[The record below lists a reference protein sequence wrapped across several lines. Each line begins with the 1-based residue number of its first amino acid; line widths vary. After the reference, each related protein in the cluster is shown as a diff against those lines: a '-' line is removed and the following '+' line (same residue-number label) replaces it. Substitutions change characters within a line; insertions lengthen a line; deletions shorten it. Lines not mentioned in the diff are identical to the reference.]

1 MATGSQ
7 GIPGQNDIDSYG
19 GGVDMGGG
27 QGLVRVISN
36 SDLMEQERIE
46 AEAEASRA
54 EQDKRAVES
63 SLAAYIRS
71 RMTDMRNF
79 RNAEGI
85 SERLLSALRTY
96 KGEYDTPT
104 LAAIQQFGGSEVYA
118 RVTSTKCRAATALLR
133 DVYLGADRPWDI
145 EPTPHPSVPTEVE
158 GDIQELVKI
167 EVQTMM
173 QAGVPVDQQAITDR
187 VNLLRKQAE
196 RASKKVAVE
205 EAERA
210 GERLDD
216 MLTEGGFYEAFAEF
230 LIDLPIFP
238 YACIKGPTV
247 RNNEQTKWVDGQPV
261 RQSVPKMYWDRV
273 SPFDIYWSPGA
284 AHTKQADFVERIQ
297 LSRAELSQVKGLPGY
312 NTEAV
317 NEVLERARM
326 DGLHEWWD
334 TIDTER
340 AEMEDRERW
349 ARTATSLIDSAEFTG
364 YISGHMLLE
373 FGMTEEEV
381 PDPFQE
387 YFVKAWLID
396 RWVIKV
402 QMQPT
407 NTNRPPYYLSSFEQ
421 VPGAMIGQGLPDLL
435 EDVQGI
441 CNAACRALVNNASIS
456 SGPQVVINDYVMQ
469 PTENDDLYPWKR
481 WHMNFD
487 PSIGSSTTEPIT
499 FYQPNINAAELMGIF
514 KEWNSLGNEI
524 SAIPSYMTGGEKVG
538 GAGRTA
544 SGLAMLMGNASKT
557 LQNVAASIDR
567 EVIQPLLMEL
577 FDMVMLTQPGTF
589 KGDELIV
596 VKGVNHA
603 VKREQDRMRQ
613 LEFLQ
618 LTANP
623 MDMQIMGPA
632 GRANILRSV
641 ATNLGLEHEKTIPDD
656 EEIRAQIAQAEEAQK
671 AQAIAAQ
678 KQGGEGTDPQNT
690 KGPKNERAGPEA
702 AREEIEGDFTGP
714 TGRPGMRAGG

>member
-7 GIPGQNDIDSYG
+7 GIPGQHDTDNYG

-36 SDLMEQERIE
+36 SDLMEQERIQ
-46 AEAEASRA
+46 AEAEANQA
-54 EQDKRAVES
+54 EQEKREIEN

-85 SERLLSALRTY
+85 SERLLAALRTY
-96 KGEYDTPT
+96 KGEYDQTT
-104 LAAIQQFGGSEVYA
+104 LNSIQQFGGSEVYA

-145 EPTPHPSVPTEVE
+145 EPTPHPTVPTQVE

-167 EVQTMM
+167 EVATMM
-173 QAGVPVDQQAITDR
+173 QSGAQIDQQAITDR

-205 EAERA
+205 EAERS

-247 RNNEQTKWVDGQPV
+247 RNNEQTKWQEGQPV
-261 RQSVPKMYWDRV
+261 RTSVPKMYWDRV

-284 AHTKQADFVERIQ
+284 AHVKQADFVERIQ
-297 LSRAELSQVKGLPGY
+297 LSRAELSQVKDLPGY

-349 ARTATSLIDSAEFTG
+349 ARTATSLIDTAEFTG
-364 YISGHMLLE
+364 YISGYMLLE
-373 FGMTEEEV
+373 FGMTEQEV
-381 PDPFQE
+381 PDPTQE
-387 YFVKAWLID
+387 YHVKAWLID

-402 QMQPT
+402 QMNPT
-407 NTNRPPYYLSSFEQ
+407 NNNRPPYYLSSFEQ

-435 EDVQGI
+435 EDVQGV
-441 CNAACRALVNNASIS
+441 CNAAARALVNNASIS
-456 SGPQVVINDYVMQ
+456 SGPQVVINDGVMQ
-469 PTENDDLYPWKR
+469 PTDDDELYPWKR
-481 WHMNFD
+481 WHVNFD
-487 PSIGSSTTEPIT
+487 PAIVSSATEPVA
-499 FYQPNINAAELMGIF
+499 FYQPQINGQELMGIY
-514 KEWNSLGNEI
+514 KEWNSMGNEI
-524 SAIPSYMTGGEKVG
+524 SAIPSYMTGNEKVG

-557 LQNVAASIDR
+557 LQNVAAAIDR
-567 EVIQPLLMEL
+567 DVIQPLLMEL

-656 EEIRAQIAQAEEAQK
+656 EEIRAQIAQAQQAQV
-671 AQAIAAQ
+671 AQAQAQ
-678 KQGGEGTDPQNT
+678 NAGGGQTGDPQNT
-690 KGPKNERAGPEA
+690 PGPKDERAGPEA
-702 AREEIEGDFTGP
+702 AREEIEGDMTGP